1 MWLLFGKV
9 AGKSQIRYSHVAML
23 IQEDIGWL
31 QIPIHYVPL
40 VHVLE
45 P

>member
-1 MWLLFGKV
+1 
-9 AGKSQIRYSHVAML
+9 VAML

-45 P
+45 L